1 MMRGEMPGRGI
12 VLGGKMMRGVMPGRG
27 IVLSG
32 KMMRA
37 EMPGRGIVQIHMYH
51 MSSIN
56 HHRDVCCFQ
65 FGLSPGSSDL

>member
-1 MMRGEMPGRGI
+1 ME
-12 VLGGKMMRGVMPGRG
+12 KMMGRELSCIEKDGRG

-32 KMMRA
+32 KMMRG
-37 EMPGRGIVQIHMYH
+37 EMPGREIVQIHMYH

-65 FGLSPGSSDL
+65 FGLNPGFSDL